1 MYSVMK
7 PNGKRIVMNH
17 WLLIPAVC
25 GITLNAAVDFTGP
38 GFPPLSLNRAEE
50 RGQGAS
56 SGKGGLLVKWDAARH
71 PYWEW
76 SFTPPL
82 TLPEFD
88 SAEFRVGLRVTGPD
102 AVRRFNLRLA
112 DATGEVFQYE
122 QMPLWPAGGV
132 FTLDYRIDAAKGA
145 DRHWGGNGDGKL
157 DFPVR
162 LFGISADCAEGSGK
176 GELAIRS
183 IDWTTRRAGEAATV
197 PVRQTVTVADFR
209 DGFPDIVLNKA
220 GERGQKLIHAAE
232 RGALQVEW
240 RRANAGYWE
249 WSCRKPVPLPEFTS
263 ARFEV

>member
-1 MYSVMK
+1 M
-7 PNGKRIVMNH
+7 
-17 WLLIPAVC
+17 
-25 GITLNAAVDFTGP
+25 
-38 GFPPLSLNRAEE
+38 
-50 RGQGAS
+50 
-56 SGKGGLLVKWDAARH
+56 KWDAARH

-88 SAEFRVGLRVTGPD
+88 SAEFRVGLLRNRAGCRP
-102 AVRRFNLRLA
+102 AVQPA
-112 DATGEVFQYE
+112 AGGCDPGEVFQYE
-122 QMPLWPAGGV
+122 QMPLWSAGGV

-209 DGFPDIVLNKA
+209 DVFPDIVLNEA
-220 GERGQKLIHAAE
+220 GERGQKLTHAVE
-232 RGALQVEW
+232 RGALLVEW

-249 WSCRKPVPLPEFTS
+249 WSYRKPLPLPGIYFGP
-263 ARFEV
+263 V